1 MSQAADKGSC
11 LEGTLMTKAFPSN
24 MELMTAMSE
33 SGRGQRVVTTPPW
46 RALAVVGFG

>member
-1 MSQAADKGSC
+1 MSQEADKVSC
-11 LEGTLMTKAFPSN
+11 FEGTLMTKAFPSN

-46 RALAVVGFG
+46 RILAVVGFG